1 MFQITIPGG
10 LFGSGGFDP
19 LALQRQ
25 AEERGRAE
33 REYQAAE
40 AARLA
45 ALKAEVAERNRLQAE
60 ADAAKAAQVQ
70 PANISTY
77 YDALRAGEDP
87 SEFAD
92 ILQSSLSDQ
101 GYITSGA
108 DMAEAGAYAP
118 VEDLFIVPGGIDTS
132 NVGEF
137 AFDKT
142 LEDFEGYDFDYGNI
156 SNENLK
162 KFQEELMP
170 VMAPEVAQAQLEGQS
185 YQNALIQA
193 YERSPEV
200 QKIYAKYDISPQRI
214 SRNNASEYV
223 YDPFTFGEIQTVDR
237 SKGFMDYVGDV
248 VEAGLPAIAGAGLF
262 GPLAGGLASA
272 APTAVQPA
280 LTGALTGAATA
291 GVTGGDPL
299 TAALTGG
306 LGGLAD
312 PLITGADLGTFGTAG
327 AEGLSA
333 AAIAGLT
340 GGDPLTAGLTA
351 AGTSLASDALS
362 NIEEDRLAAFREDV
376 GAIEVPE
383 LPDFDVGAG
392 SGDLP
397 FDVDLESAVKD
408 AADAAFRAEVAGI
421 TVPEIPELNE
431 ISFEGLVAPSI
442 EVGSPRTPTA
452 LPTEDFTTF
461 GLGDSFVY
469 RPSTDTT
476 GLLTSNRF
484 IEQPPVVSIE
494 EDPEL
499 TTVGEYRQLYPD
511 FVTEPIAPVPPTL
524 EPDVDLTPPEIT
536 PPAITEVVPPEF
548 VPPTLDITPPV
559 IQPEPIRIPT
569 PVAGGGGGA
578 AAGGPV
584 TSGLLTSGSVT
595 NALLTGNFNDLGA
608 PAPAPAPVPAPA
620 PAPQPAPEPAAPVP
634 TPTLAP
640 APTPEPT
647 PEPIGVEPPVEVSEP
662 SPEPVEAAEP
672 TDIFTDT
679 TDVFADTTQPV
690 DTVEPVDTT
699 PFGEGDLATAREEG
713 FAAGQEGLTEA
724 IETSNQLSETLES
737 TKADLAEQR
746 DVTQALQTDIDG
758 LNESITNLEGT
769 VESLQGELKT
779 AQEAREAAVNQGNQ
793 QLADSI
799 AKYEGLLAEN
809 IANSEKILA
818 DAIEA
823 GDTKVN
829 EAVAAGKT
837 AVDEAVAAGKALGEA
852 KYGEGLGTGRGQGAG
867 AGIGAGLGLGLLAGM
882 GGGAGGGVGTGFT
895 PKDFEDYKFRKTYE
909 APELLERTLP
919 LQGYQAPQ
927 YSQQDYAQTIANEIR
942 NLTSFP
948 TLDKT
953 QVQKRLGLFDD
964 SLLQQAV
971 MQNLYGA
978 GGR

>member
-1 MFQITIPGG
+1 VFQISVPGG

-45 ALKAEVAERNRLQAE
+45 ALKAEVEERNRRQAE

-142 LEDFEGYDFDYGNI
+142 LEDFKGYDFDYGNI

-193 YERSPEV
+193 YERSPQV
-200 QKIYAKYDISPQRI
+200 QEIYAKYDISPQRI

-262 GPLAGGLASA
+262 GPIAGSISSGLGATGA
-272 APTAVQPA
+272 ANTA

-306 LGGLAD
+306 LGGFAD

-327 AEGLSA
+327 ARGLSS
-333 AAIAGLT
+333 AAIAELT
-340 GGDPLTAGLTA
+340 GGDPLQAGLLA
-351 AGTSLASDALS
+351 AGMSLGKDALEALKTNDAVTASAGETTEEPSVVDKAKEAVEGVKETVGEVRDTIQETLNPSSDSPVFMENTVKDIVEDIGEDAFNKLSVFEYKDQLLKHGGQQAVDYVFGDEGAIVQSRIRQRYDALS
-362 NIEEDRLAAFREDV
+362 
-376 GAIEVPE
+376 PE
-383 LPDFDVGAG
+383 QRRQISFDPSILRDYPVTERRDARGNLLFSESTPQRG
-392 SGDLP
+392 SE
-397 FDVDLESAVKD
+397 LESWRFGSEPV
-408 AADAAFRAEVAGI
+408 EPV
-421 TVPEIPELNE
+421 TVDPQEIEFTEPK
-431 ISFEGLVAPSI
+431 I
-442 EVGSPRTPTA
+442 ER
-452 LPTEDFTTF
+452 
-461 GLGDSFVY
+461 
-469 RPSTDTT
+469 
-476 GLLTSNRF
+476 
-484 IEQPPVVSIE
+484 PVV
-494 EDPEL
+494 P
-499 TTVGEYRQLYPD
+499 
-511 FVTEPIAPVPPTL
+511 
-524 EPDVDLTPPEIT
+524 TPP
-536 PPAITEVVPPEF
+536 
-548 VPPTLDITPPV
+548 
-559 IQPEPIRIPT
+559 
-569 PVAGGGGGA
+569 GGGGGA
-578 AAGGPV
+578 SSAAAPSAPATTVTAPAAPSATITPV
-584 TSGLLTSGSVT
+584 VQPPTLTSPGSVT
-595 NALLTGNFNDLGA
+595 NALLTNTLA
-608 PAPAPAPVPAPA
+608 TLASTTTPTT
-620 PAPQPAPEPAAPVP
+620 APQPTVAPPV
-634 TPTLAP
+634 TPVATT

-647 PEPIGVEPPVEVSEP
+647 PVTTT
-662 SPEPVEAAEP
+662 EP
-672 TDIFTDT
+672 TDILEDTVVDDT
-679 TDVFADTTQPV
+679 TAQL
-690 DTVEPVDTT
+690 EA
-699 PFGEGDLATAREEG
+699 EAEAEAQRQAAEAQAAREAE
-713 FAAGQEGLTEA
+713 AARLAEEA
-724 IETSNQLSETLES
+724 R
-737 TKADLAEQR
+737 KAAEARAAAEAKAAAEKDAIAQAEARAEAAEARLAEQ
-746 DVTQALQTDIDG
+746 QAQ
-758 LNESITNLEGT
+758 
-769 VESLQGELKT
+769 
-779 AQEAREAAVNQGNQ
+779 AQADAAA
-793 QLADSI
+793 AD
-799 AKYEGLLAEN
+799 AKYG
-809 IANSEKILA
+809 
-818 DAIEA
+818 
-823 GDTKVN
+823 
-829 EAVAAGKT
+829 EAVAAG
-837 AVDEAVAAGKALGEA
+837 EAAGEA
-852 KYGEGLGTGRGQGAG
+852 RYGEGLGTGRGQGAG

-942 NLTSFP
+942 NLRSFP

>member
-162 KFQEELMP
+162 KFQEELLP

-193 YERSPEV
+193 YERSPQV
-200 QKIYAKYDISPQRI
+200 QEIYAKYDISPQRI

-262 GPLAGGLASA
+262 GPLAGSISSGLGATGA
-272 APTAVQPA
+272 ANTA

-306 LGGLAD
+306 LGGFAD

-327 AEGLSA
+327 ARGLSS
-333 AAIAGLT
+333 AAIAELT
-340 GGDPLTAGLTA
+340 GGDPLQAGLLA
-351 AGTSLASDALS
+351 AGMSLGKDALEALKTDDAVTAPAGETTEESSVVDKAKETVEGVKETVEEVRDTIQETLNPSSDSPVFMENTVEDIVEDIGEDAFNKLSVFEYKDQLLKHGGQQAVDYVFGDEGAIVQSRIQQRYDALS
-362 NIEEDRLAAFREDV
+362 
-376 GAIEVPE
+376 PE
-383 LPDFDVGAG
+383 QRRQISFDPSILRDYPVTERRDARGNLLFSESTPQRG
-392 SGDLP
+392 SE
-397 FDVDLESAVKD
+397 LESWRFGSEPVEPVTID
-408 AADAAFRAEVAGI
+408 
-421 TVPEIPELNE
+421 PQEIEFTEPK
-431 ISFEGLVAPSI
+431 I
-442 EVGSPRTPTA
+442 ER
-452 LPTEDFTTF
+452 
-461 GLGDSFVY
+461 
-469 RPSTDTT
+469 
-476 GLLTSNRF
+476 
-484 IEQPPVVSIE
+484 PVV
-494 EDPEL
+494 P
-499 TTVGEYRQLYPD
+499 
-511 FVTEPIAPVPPTL
+511 
-524 EPDVDLTPPEIT
+524 TPP
-536 PPAITEVVPPEF
+536 
-548 VPPTLDITPPV
+548 
-559 IQPEPIRIPT
+559 
-569 PVAGGGGGA
+569 GGGGGA
-578 AAGGPV
+578 SSAAAPSAPATTVTAPAAPSATITPV
-584 TSGLLTSGSVT
+584 VQPPTLTSPGSVT
-595 NALLTGNFNDLGA
+595 SALLTNTLA
-608 PAPAPAPVPAPA
+608 TLASTTTPTT
-620 PAPQPAPEPAAPVP
+620 APQPTVAPPV
-634 TPTLAP
+634 TPVATT
-640 APTPEPT
+640 APTTEPT
-647 PEPIGVEPPVEVSEP
+647 PVTTT
-662 SPEPVEAAEP
+662 EP
-672 TDIFTDT
+672 TDILEDTVVDDT
-679 TDVFADTTQPV
+679 TAQLEAEAEAETQRQAA
-690 DTVEPVDTT
+690 E
-699 PFGEGDLATAREEG
+699 AQAAREAE
-713 FAAGQEGLTEA
+713 AARLAEEA
-724 IETSNQLSETLES
+724 R
-737 TKADLAEQR
+737 KAAEARAAAEAKAAAEKDAIAQAEARAEAAEARLAEQ
-746 DVTQALQTDIDG
+746 QAQ
-758 LNESITNLEGT
+758 
-769 VESLQGELKT
+769 
-779 AQEAREAAVNQGNQ
+779 AQADAAAADAARAADAQAQ
-793 QLADSI
+793 AD
-799 AKYEGLLAEN
+799 A
-809 IANSEKILA
+809 LA
-818 DAIEA
+818 DAIASGEA
-823 GDTKVN
+823 KYG
-829 EAVAAGKT
+829 EAVAAG
-837 AVDEAVAAGKALGEA
+837 EAAGEA
-852 KYGEGLGTGRGQGAG
+852 RYGEGLGTGRGQGAG

>member
-1 MFQITIPGG
+1 VFQISVPGG

-45 ALKAEVAERNRLQAE
+45 ALKAEVEERNRRQAE

-142 LEDFEGYDFDYGNI
+142 LEDFEGYAFDYGNI

-193 YERSPEV
+193 YERSPQV
-200 QKIYAKYDISPQRI
+200 QEIYAKYDISPQRI

-262 GPLAGGLASA
+262 GPLAGSISSGLGATGA
-272 APTAVQPA
+272 ANTA

-306 LGGLAD
+306 LGGFAD

-327 AEGLSA
+327 ARGLSS
-333 AAIAGLT
+333 AAIAELT
-340 GGDPLTAGLTA
+340 GGDPLQAGLLA
-351 AGTSLASDALS
+351 AGMSLGKDALEALKTNDAVTASAGETTEEPSVVDKAKEAVEGVKETVGEVRDTIQETLNPSSDSPVFMENTVKDIVEDIGEDAFNKLSVFEYKDQLLKHGGQQAVDYVFGDEGAIVQSRIRQRYDALS
-362 NIEEDRLAAFREDV
+362 
-376 GAIEVPE
+376 PE
-383 LPDFDVGAG
+383 QRRQISFDPSILRDYPVTERRDARGNLLFSESTPQRG
-392 SGDLP
+392 SE
-397 FDVDLESAVKD
+397 LESWRFGSEPV
-408 AADAAFRAEVAGI
+408 EPV
-421 TVPEIPELNE
+421 TVDPQEIEFTEPK
-431 ISFEGLVAPSI
+431 I
-442 EVGSPRTPTA
+442 ER
-452 LPTEDFTTF
+452 
-461 GLGDSFVY
+461 
-469 RPSTDTT
+469 
-476 GLLTSNRF
+476 
-484 IEQPPVVSIE
+484 PVV
-494 EDPEL
+494 P
-499 TTVGEYRQLYPD
+499 
-511 FVTEPIAPVPPTL
+511 
-524 EPDVDLTPPEIT
+524 TPP
-536 PPAITEVVPPEF
+536 
-548 VPPTLDITPPV
+548 
-559 IQPEPIRIPT
+559 
-569 PVAGGGGGA
+569 GGGGGA
-578 AAGGPV
+578 SSAAAPSAPATTVTAPAAPSATITPV
-584 TSGLLTSGSVT
+584 VQPPTLTSPGSVT
-595 NALLTGNFNDLGA
+595 NALLTNTLA
-608 PAPAPAPVPAPA
+608 TLASTTTPTT
-620 PAPQPAPEPAAPVP
+620 APQPTVAPPV
-634 TPTLAP
+634 TPVATT

-647 PEPIGVEPPVEVSEP
+647 PVTTT
-662 SPEPVEAAEP
+662 EP
-672 TDIFTDT
+672 TDILEDTVVDDT
-679 TDVFADTTQPV
+679 TAQL
-690 DTVEPVDTT
+690 EA
-699 PFGEGDLATAREEG
+699 EAEAEAQRQAAEAQAAREAE
-713 FAAGQEGLTEA
+713 AARLAEEA
-724 IETSNQLSETLES
+724 R
-737 TKADLAEQR
+737 KAAEARAAAEAKAAAEKDAIAQAEARAEAAEARLAEQ
-746 DVTQALQTDIDG
+746 QAQ
-758 LNESITNLEGT
+758 
-769 VESLQGELKT
+769 
-779 AQEAREAAVNQGNQ
+779 AQADAAA
-793 QLADSI
+793 AD
-799 AKYEGLLAEN
+799 AKYG
-809 IANSEKILA
+809 
-818 DAIEA
+818 
-823 GDTKVN
+823 
-829 EAVAAGKT
+829 EAVAAG
-837 AVDEAVAAGKALGEA
+837 EAAGEA
-852 KYGEGLGTGRGQGAG
+852 RYGEGLGTGRGQGAG

-942 NLTSFP
+942 NLRSFP